1 MTDERAAT
9 EDAIADTAPDDDV
22 IEGEIVVEPAP
33 DGPIVDEPSAIEP
46 LELGIDLPDDPEQAV
61 EMLLEEVE
69 ASRTEATA
77 YLADLRR
84 VAADFDNY
92 RKRTLREQTTL
103 VERAG
108 QRVVES
114 LLPVLDSFDAAF
126 THEAQTPSE
135 EKLLGGVRS
144 TYEQLVDVLRR
155 EGLEP
160 IAALGEPFDPEVHE
174 AVSTLASG
182 DGDLVVAAELRRG
195 FRLRGR
201 VLRPALVTVD
211 HA

>member
-1 MTDERAAT
+1 VTDVPT
-9 EDAIADTAPDDDV
+9 EPRESPPGAGAEEVLEAEIV
-22 IEGEIVVEPAP
+22 IEEAP
-33 DGPIVDEPSAIEP
+33 DGPIVDEPADIEP
-46 LELGIDLPDDPEQAV
+46 HALGLELPADPLEAV
-61 EMLLEEVE
+61 QVALAEVVTARGE
-69 ASRTEATA
+69 ADA
-77 YLADLRR
+77 YLADLQRL
-84 VAADFDNY
+84 AADFENY
-92 RKRTLREQTTL
+92 RKRTMREQAAH
-103 VERAG
+103 VERAS

-144 TYEQLVDVLRR
+144 TYHQLLDVLKR

-160 IAALGEPFDPEVHE
+160 IPALGEPFDPEVHE
-174 AVSTLASG
+174 AVSSLANG
-182 DGDLVVAAELRRG
+182 EGDLVVAAELRTG

-201 VLRPALVTVD
+201 VLRPSLVTVD